1 MKEIER
7 NRTIYGI
14 LAGVSFVMILFV
26 VLLMGLI

>member
-14 LAGVSFVMILFV
+14 LTGVSLIMILFI